1 MKSNHLMVSAL
12 LQGKICAKVLVD
24 SGATG
29 NFIDGDFIIR
39 QHLPVRRK
47 KHPYPLLGFG
57 GTQLGKVDTES
68 VLRLQI
74 FEHEECVVLDITQLG
89 EGYDVVL
96 GYPWLKQH
104 NPSIDWR
111 KGFVRF
117 MCGCLPY
124 QQDHALVAT
133 ALRVR
138 ESEDLS
144 LQLNSAMD
152 ALQDANQGTKK
163 ESLASK
169 DDGNP
174 IHAKE
179 ESVRPDDYET
189 DEENMEASNKSE
201 EEIIRDKLP
210 KEYWDYIASFK
221 DYQGNEVLPEH
232 QPWDH
237 EINLEEGMKP
247 VKKPI
252 YRLNDKEMQELKKYI
267 DTNLEKGYIRPSKS
281 PAGYPVLFVPKKGGT
296 ELRLCVDYRH
306 LNSITRKNCY
316 PLPLIEEIQDRLRGS
331 QWFTALDIRDAYY
344 RIRMKEGHEWK
355 TAFRTRYG
363 LFEYLVMPFGLT
375 NAPATF
381 QALINDTLH
390 EYLDDF
396 VIAYLDD
403 VIIFTKDTREDHA
416 EKVKLVLKKL
426 SERRLFLKLKKCE
439 FFKKELMF
447 LGHIISTEGIKMDPE
462 KIKAIQEWPTPKCVK
477 DAQAF
482 HGLANYYRQFIKG
495 FSMMAKPITKLFK
508 KNTRFEWQKEQQDA
522 FDGIKKLFAEGDI
535 RVHYNSQK
543 PCVIDTDASDCA
555 IAARLQQPDDEG
567 RLRLVSCYAR
577 SLSPAEQNYDIHDKE
592 LLAIVSAL
600 KRWKLE
606 LQGNQHKTT
615 IISDHDNLRY
625 FMTTKELTR
634 RQARWYADV
643 LVHFDFTIRHCKG
656 KENYWSD
663 ALSRRPDLMTK
674 KKENRALFKLNESN
688 ELTLESQH
696 LLATRMIIEESDLYD
711 QIRKELKKDDWV
723 KAIDPKTERFIW
735 QDGLLLYKGF
745 IYVPPSVR
753 KRIMSE
759 NHDEPTA
766 GHFGVD
772 KTMEKITRTYYWPA
786 MWRMIRKYVSDCD
799 ICRRSKT
806 ERHQPYGELQPLEP
820 AEHPWSSIA
829 LDFIVKLPKSK
840 APTGEEYDSIL
851 TITERLT
858 KFAYFIPVREA
869 ISAPEVAYILF
880 RYIVANHGLPK
891 EIISDRDAR
900 FLSNFWQTLLSLVG
914 IQHKPSTAYHPQTD
928 GQTERLNQTVEQYL
942 RCYVNYEQ
950 TNWVQ
955 LLPTAQIA
963 YNSSRN
969 ATTGLTPY
977 YANYGRE
984 PTLRWNPNITGIK
997 SADAELHA
1005 NELRKLHTQMQLDI
1019 EFLNERMKHYYNLGH
1034 QEAPTFKRGEKVY
1047 LLRRNLK
1054 TTRPSDKLDYKKLGP
1069 YKIVKQTGP
1078 VNYKLDL
1085 PSTMKNVHPVFHVSL
1100 LEKAAQNVP
1109 VNTQPIEIEME
1120 NDREYEVERILDHRL
1135 TTNGK
1140 TEYLVRWKG
1149 YDDSENTWEPSQH
1162 LTHCR
1167 ELVRRYHLN
1176 APSTPNTHGKRR
1188 KTMRF

>member
-1 MKSNHLMVSAL
+1 MSLPQWSNSCDGSRNAMIEAAVRIDNRLFERKMERN
-12 LQGKICAKVLVD
+12 G
-24 SGATG
+24 GA
-29 NFIDGDFIIR
+29 N
-39 QHLPVRRK
+39 H
-47 KHPYPLLGFG
+47 
-57 GTQLGKVDTES
+57 
-68 VLRLQI
+68 I

-189 DEENMEASNKSE
+189 DDENMEASNKSE

-252 YRLNDKEMQELKKYI
+252 Y
-267 DTNLEKGYIRPSKS
+267 
-281 PAGYPVLFVPKKGGT
+281 
-296 ELRLCVDYRH
+296 
-306 LNSITRKNCY
+306 
-316 PLPLIEEIQDRLRGS
+316 
-331 QWFTALDIRDAYY
+331 
-344 RIRMKEGHEWK
+344 
-355 TAFRTRYG
+355 
-363 LFEYLVMPFGLT
+363 
-375 NAPATF
+375 
-381 QALINDTLH
+381 
-390 EYLDDF
+390 
-396 VIAYLDD
+396 
-403 VIIFTKDTREDHA
+403 
-416 EKVKLVLKKL
+416 
-426 SERRLFLKLKKCE
+426 
-439 FFKKELMF
+439 
-447 LGHIISTEGIKMDPE
+447 
-462 KIKAIQEWPTPKCVK
+462 
-477 DAQAF
+477 
-482 HGLANYYRQFIKG
+482 
-495 FSMMAKPITKLFK
+495 
-508 KNTRFEWQKEQQDA
+508 
-522 FDGIKKLFAEGDI
+522 
-535 RVHYNSQK
+535 
-543 PCVIDTDASDCA
+543 
-555 IAARLQQPDDEG
+555 
-567 RLRLVSCYAR
+567 
-577 SLSPAEQNYDIHDKE
+577 
-592 LLAIVSAL
+592 
-600 KRWKLE
+600 
-606 LQGNQHKTT
+606 
-615 IISDHDNLRY
+615 RY

-735 QDGLLLYKGF
+735 QDGLLLYKGL

-806 ERHQPYGELQPLEP
+806 ERHQPYGELQPLKP

-950 TNWVQ
+950 TNWA
-955 LLPTAQIA
+955 LHHI
-963 YNSSRN
+963 
-969 ATTGLTPY
+969 TPITEE
-977 YANYGRE
+977 N
-984 PTLRWNPNITGIK
+984 LR
-997 SADAELHA
+997 
-1005 NELRKLHTQMQLDI
+1005 
-1019 EFLNERMKHYYNLGH
+1019 
-1034 QEAPTFKRGEKVY
+1034 
-1047 LLRRNLK
+1047 
-1054 TTRPSDKLDYKKLGP
+1054 
-1069 YKIVKQTGP
+1069 
-1078 VNYKLDL
+1078 
-1085 PSTMKNVHPVFHVSL
+1085 
-1100 LEKAAQNVP
+1100 
-1109 VNTQPIEIEME
+1109 
-1120 NDREYEVERILDHRL
+1120 
-1135 TTNGK
+1135 
-1140 TEYLVRWKG
+1140 
-1149 YDDSENTWEPSQH
+1149 
-1162 LTHCR
+1162 
-1167 ELVRRYHLN
+1167 
-1176 APSTPNTHGKRR
+1176 
-1188 KTMRF
+1188 